1 MKPFRTLPLLLAL
14 ALPAAFAADPCNDTC
29 KALVHEGQVLQAQG
43 QNGPAYAK
51 YKAAS
56 EAAPQASVPLSSTAV
71 LMYTMS
77 LAAKAE
83 QADKLRAGARDMA
96 TMAARLSSTDPLAQ
110 EVLRLLDDGPAPPLH
125 APSPELAKQVQQA
138 ELMFA
143 QRRYPEALALY
154 QQVILADPAYSLA
167 LVYAGDCYYVQKD
180 WVHAEALFR
189 RATEIEAANVQAWR
203 FLSDALA
210 AQGKP
215 REAETAL
222 EAGIAADPSQ
232 RPNWSKL
239 AALRAGTSL
248 PLQHLGLRRGSR
260 LTRDASGK
268 YTIGLDE
275 WVLKTPETP
284 DTAMR
289 LSLAAGETNQRNAA
303 TGQPLDAYQV
313 ELAAW
318 RMALKVAEE
327 LKASTGKDPSDPALL
342 RMQVFARDGQLE
354 PAILLLLFRQAYRPA
369 LEAWLAAHPGGVKT
383 FIDRYGL
390 QP

>member
-1 MKPFRTLPLLLAL
+1 MKHFHAVPLLLAL

-29 KALVHEGQVLQAQG
+29 KSLMHEGQVLQAQG

-56 EAAPQASVPLSSTAV
+56 EAAPQASVPLSSTAA

-77 LAAKAE
+77 IAARAE

-96 TMAARLSSTDPLAQ
+96 AMAARLSSTDPLAQ

-154 QQVILADPAYSLA
+154 QQVMRADPAYSSA
-167 LVYAGDCYYVQKD
+167 WVYAGDCYYAQKD
-180 WVHAEALFR
+180 WVQAEALFR

-210 AQGKP
+210 AQGKQ

-222 EAGIAADPSQ
+222 EAGIGADPSQ

-239 AALRAGTSL
+239 AALRAGASL
-248 PLQHLGLRRGSR
+248 PLQHLGLRRGFQ
-260 LTRDASGK
+260 LTRDANGK

-275 WVLKTPETP
+275 WVLKTPDTP

-289 LSLAAGETNQRNAA
+289 LSLAAAETNQRVAA
-303 TGQPLDAYQV
+303 GGKPVDAYEA

-318 RMALKVAEE
+318 RLALKVADE

-342 RMQVFARDGQLE
+342 RMQAFARDGQLE
-354 PAILLLLFRQAYRPA
+354 PAVLLLLFRQAYRPA

>member
-77 LAAKAE
+77 
-83 QADKLRAGARDMA
+83 
-96 TMAARLSSTDPLAQ
+96 
-110 EVLRLLDDGPAPPLH
+110 
-125 APSPELAKQVQQA
+125 
-138 ELMFA
+138 
-143 QRRYPEALALY
+143 
-154 QQVILADPAYSLA
+154 
-167 LVYAGDCYYVQKD
+167 
-180 WVHAEALFR
+180 
-189 RATEIEAANVQAWR
+189 IEAANVQAWR

-260 LTRDASGK
+260 LTRDASGR
-268 YTIGLDE
+268 YTIGLEE

-289 LSLAAGETNQRNAA
+289 LSLAAGQTNQRNAA

-342 RMQVFARDGQLE
+342 RMQGFARDGQLE
-354 PAILLLLFRQAYRPA
+354 PAILLLLFRQAYRPS

>member
-83 QADKLRAGARDMA
+83 QADKLRAG
-96 TMAARLSSTDPLAQ
+96 
-110 EVLRLLDDGPAPPLH
+110 
-125 APSPELAKQVQQA
+125 
-138 ELMFA
+138 
-143 QRRYPEALALY
+143 
-154 QQVILADPAYSLA
+154 
-167 LVYAGDCYYVQKD
+167 
-180 WVHAEALFR
+180 
-189 RATEIEAANVQAWR
+189 
-203 FLSDALA
+203 
-210 AQGKP
+210 
-215 REAETAL
+215 
-222 EAGIAADPSQ
+222 
-232 RPNWSKL
+232 
-239 AALRAGTSL
+239 
-248 PLQHLGLRRGSR
+248 
-260 LTRDASGK
+260 
-268 YTIGLDE
+268 
-275 WVLKTPETP
+275 
-284 DTAMR
+284 
-289 LSLAAGETNQRNAA
+289 
-303 TGQPLDAYQV
+303 
-313 ELAAW
+313 
-318 RMALKVAEE
+318 
-327 LKASTGKDPSDPALL
+327 KDPSDPALL

-354 PAILLLLFRQAYRPA
+354 PAILLLLFRQAYRPS